1 MQIAQRV
8 LRIGEPG
15 YAQEQVR
22 QKHLS
27 AQYFSQSSMQS
38 VDREFHRKTAV
49 ECFNRTWN
57 YLEKKDR
64 TVHDD
69 HLMLHLAHASRYHWS
84 FVGTPRNLAIGDW
97 QVSRVYAA
105 LAQSDLSVHFARASL
120 EIVEKNNLAD
130 MLPTAYEAM
139 ARAFACG
146 RNYELARE
154 FIERAKKELQAV
166 SLDEEDKRIYSGQIL
181 DTEAMIKS

>member
-1 MQIAQRV
+1 MQTA
-8 LRIGEPG
+8 
-15 YAQEQVR
+15 
-22 QKHLS
+22 
-27 AQYFSQSSMQS
+27 
-38 VDREFHRKTAV
+38 DREFHRKTAV
-49 ECFNRTWN
+49 ECFNRTWD

-69 HLMLHLAHASRYHWS
+69 HLMLHLAHTSRYHWS

-105 LAQSDLSVHFARASL
+105 LAQSDLSVHFASASL
-120 EIVEKNNLAD
+120 EIVEKNNLVD
-130 MLPTAYEAM
+130 IVPTAFEAM

-146 RNYELARE
+146 RNYKLARE
-154 FIERAKKELQAV
+154 FIEREKKELETV
-166 SLDEEDKRIYSGQIL
+166 SLDEEDKRIYSSQIR